1 MDKNTDIKEM
11 NKFLKGIH
19 MGGSTFK
26 DYLHKAKDPEL
37 KEVLVKIIESFKTH
51 EEAITNRIED
61 LSGNAADTLGVMGT
75 MADFLEKIKLVP
87 VNTDAEVCAH
97 AISAMEMGIKQGK
110 KFIEQN
116 KGLDASLMREVEAVV
131 ADYDNHLRK
140 IQESMLICK

>member
-116 KGLDASLMREVEAVV
+116 KGLDDSLMREVEAVV